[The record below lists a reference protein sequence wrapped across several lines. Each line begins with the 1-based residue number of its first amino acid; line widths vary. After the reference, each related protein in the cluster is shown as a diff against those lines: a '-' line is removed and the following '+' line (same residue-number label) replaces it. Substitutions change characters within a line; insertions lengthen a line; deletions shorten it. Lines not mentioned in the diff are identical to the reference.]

1 MTVPCVYEPRTYRNL
16 SDTDRF
22 KTFRVVVETSDL
34 YVKAL
39 ASLEVETEKL
49 IREGRAQI
57 EWAIARRREFLTSLE
72 PVEED
77 PGDSPLVLKMIRAGK
92 KAGTGPMA
100 AVAGAV
106 AEYVGYG
113 LLTSSPELI
122 IENGGDIFL
131 KVADSVVVGLFAGSS
146 PFNRRI
152 GIRIESTPI
161 PMGVCTS
168 SATVGPS
175 LSLGKADAATIV
187 SRDVALA
194 DAMASALGNRV
205 RESADL
211 KSAVEWAV
219 TVPGVDGAL
228 AVLGDKIAASGD
240 IELVPLAE
248 HSIPG

>member
-1 MTVPCVYEPRTYRNL
+1 MTLPDVYEPRTYRNL
-16 SDTDRF
+16 TDADRF

-39 ASLEVETEKL
+39 APLEAETERL
-49 IREGRAQI
+49 IRASRAEV
-57 EWAIARRREFLTSLE
+57 EWAIARRSEFLTSLE

-77 PGDSPLVLKMIRAGK
+77 PADSPLVLKMIRAGK

-113 LLTSSPELI
+113 LLPWSSELI
-122 IENGGDIFL
+122 IENGGDIFI
-131 KVADSVVVGLFAGSS
+131 KVAEPVVVGLFAGDS
-146 PFNRRI
+146 PFSRRI
-152 GIRIESTPI
+152 GIKIESTPI
-161 PMGVCTS
+161 PVGVCTS

-175 LSLGKADAATIV
+175 LSLGKAAAATVIAH
-187 SRDVALA
+187 DVAFA

-205 RESADL
+205 HQQSDL
-211 KSAVEWAV
+211 KSAVEWAM
-219 TVPGVDGAL
+219 TVAGVDGAV

-240 IELVPLAE
+240 VELVPLAE
-248 HSIPG
+248 GSIPE